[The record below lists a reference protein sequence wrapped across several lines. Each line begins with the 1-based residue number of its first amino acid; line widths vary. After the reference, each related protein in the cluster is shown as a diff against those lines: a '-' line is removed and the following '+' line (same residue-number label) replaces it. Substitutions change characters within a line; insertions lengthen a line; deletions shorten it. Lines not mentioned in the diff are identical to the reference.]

1 MISRLCLLFLINLG
15 GYLGPSIQ
23 ASAQT
28 FPIFGTDV
36 KIAVLDQ
43 EQLFLSS
50 DAGLSIRQDF
60 EEQSRALAAEND
72 RIQKELEEEELKLTE
87 IRKTLPSEEFAI
99 LADEFDTKVRT
110 IRNGQS
116 QKERDLNLGL
126 TNQRSQFFQKATPV
140 LLQLINDLGI
150 EVVLNKETVVLAAEG
165 TDITLAAIQRVNE
178 LIKE

>member
-43 EQLFLSS
+43 EQLFL
-50 DAGLSIRQDF
+50 
-60 EEQSRALAAEND
+60 
-72 RIQKELEEEELKLTE
+72 IQKELEEEELKLTE